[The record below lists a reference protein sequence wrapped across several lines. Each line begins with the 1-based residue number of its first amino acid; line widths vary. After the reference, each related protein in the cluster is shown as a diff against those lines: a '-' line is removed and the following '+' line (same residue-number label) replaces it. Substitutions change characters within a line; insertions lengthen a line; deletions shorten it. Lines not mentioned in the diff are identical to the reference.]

1 MMPLALLLLIT
12 GDIEVLESRD
22 FAKNVQVRATTATV
36 RVVNGAKAEGSG
48 ALLKRNGPLVYV
60 LTANHVVDGAKR
72 VEVST
77 YSTAS
82 HPRPAATYRADVIAQ
97 AGGPDL
103 AVLRFTT
110 ADEMPGSVPICPAS
124 KVPEGQKFTALS
136 VGCPGGA
143 APTVALESVQA
154 RRRVR
159 RPDADDTVLCWQTEK
174 TPARGRSGGPLLDR
188 RGLLIGLDSGA
199 GDGKG
204 YYVHVEEIHA
214 FLKRNGLEWLYEEKS
229 DK

>member
-1 MMPLALLLLIT
+1 MITLMVLLLVPA
-12 GDIEVLESRD
+12 DIDVVDSRD
-22 FAKNVQVRATTATV
+22 FPKETQVRAVTGTV

-48 ALLKRNGPLVYV
+48 VLLKRNGPLVYV

-77 YSTAS
+77 YSAAT
-82 HPRPAATYRADVIAQ
+82 HPRPAGTYRADVIAQ

-110 ADEMPGSVPICPAS
+110 ADDMPGSVPICPVS

-136 VGCPGGA
+136 VGCAAGA
-143 APTVALESVQA
+143 APSVALENVLA

-159 RPDADDTVLCWQTEK
+159 RPGADAGLLCWQTEK

-204 YYVHVEEIHA
+204 YYVHVEEVHA
-214 FLKRNGLEWLYEEKS
+214 FLKRNGLDWLYEEKS